1 MILSRLLP
9 WVCFSYTCDALWGA
23 RLRGPVRHAD
33 RALVGGEWAVFQ
45 FQIRAQL
52 YSNPNTLDALSPG
65 QPPKPLSN
73 QYKKLAPMGGRGTGG
88 TRQEENEKEEEARRG
103 FICDRNRMK
112 KEQEEDFVQTS

>member
-1 MILSRLLP
+1 
-9 WVCFSYTCDALWGA
+9 
-23 RLRGPVRHAD
+23 
-33 RALVGGEWAVFQ
+33 VFQ

-52 YSNPNTLDALSPG
+52 YSSPNTLDALSPG

-88 TRQEENEKEEEARRG
+88 TRQEENEKEEARRG